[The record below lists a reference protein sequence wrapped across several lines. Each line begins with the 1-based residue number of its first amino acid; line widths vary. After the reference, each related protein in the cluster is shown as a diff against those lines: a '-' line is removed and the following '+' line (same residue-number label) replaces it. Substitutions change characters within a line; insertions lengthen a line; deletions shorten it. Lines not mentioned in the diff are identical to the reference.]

1 MSGEPNVK
9 ACEDW
14 LKTESN
20 GTGFWRLRRARQAT
34 VSYIDAVRSL
44 LTVVHPRV
52 TAETSS
58 YMPPIKAT

>member
-1 MSGEPNVK
+1 MK

-20 GTGFWRLRRARQAT
+20 GTGFWRLRRAHQVT
-34 VSYIDAVRSL
+34 FSFVDAVISR

-58 YMPPIKAT
+58 YIPPIKAT